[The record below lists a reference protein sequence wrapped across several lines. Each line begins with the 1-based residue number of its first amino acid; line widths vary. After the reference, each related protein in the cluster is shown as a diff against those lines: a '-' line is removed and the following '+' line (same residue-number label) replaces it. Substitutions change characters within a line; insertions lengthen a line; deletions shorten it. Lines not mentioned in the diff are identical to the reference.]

1 MSATNEAYLDNNAT
15 TPLLPDVREAMVTA
29 LDQHFANP
37 SSKHRPGAI
46 SRRILEE
53 ARRTISLFIGAMR
66 PSDVLFTSSATE
78 AITQAFKSGCV
89 VARQVAVS
97 TSEHTAVLDAAGECE
112 ASGLVRI
119 DIPVSRN
126 GEPLLDGLANELSK
140 RKTLV
145 SLTLVNNETGVVL
158 NVPPLASL
166 CRRHGALLHIDAA
179 QAAGR
184 VPIDVSE
191 LDCDYL
197 SLSPHKFHGPKG
209 VGILY
214 ARADAPRKSL
224 ILGHQEFGLRGGT
237 ENLLGIV
244 GAEAAVKVLSG
255 WQDHLPGIAKLRDQL
270 EQGILAAVPG
280 SEVNGIGSR
289 RAANTS
295 NIYLPQRDAAE
306 LVAGLSR
313 YGVYVSAGAACST
326 GGEPSHVL
334 RAMGYGVERAN
345 SSVRFSL
352 SKLSTSLEIELA
364 IQSVAKVYSATLTL
378 PPKNSEARQ
387 IQIN

>member
-15 TPLLPDVREAMVTA
+15 TPLLPDVREAMVAA
-29 LDQHFANP
+29 LDQYFANP
-37 SSKHRPGAI
+37 SSKHRLGTI
-46 SRRILEE
+46 SRRVLED
-53 ARRTISLFIGAMR
+53 ARRTISVFLGAKQ

-78 AITQAFKSGCV
+78 AITLAFKSGGDAV
-89 VARQVAVS
+89 RQIAVG
-97 TSEHTAVLDAAGECE
+97 TSEHTAVLDAAGEFE

-119 DIPVSRN
+119 DIPVSRT
-126 GEPLLDGLANELSK
+126 GEPLLDGLASELSK
-140 RKTLV
+140 QKTLV

-158 NVPPLASL
+158 DVPPLAAL

-179 QAAGR
+179 QAVGR
-184 VPIDVSE
+184 VTVDIAE
-191 LDCDYL
+191 LGCDYL
-197 SLSPHKFHGPKG
+197 SVSPHKFHGPKG

-214 ARADAPRKSL
+214 VRPDAPRKSL
-224 ILGHQEFGLRGGT
+224 VLGHQEFGLRGGT

-244 GAEAAVKVLSG
+244 GAEAAVKALCG
-255 WQDHLPGIAKLRDQL
+255 WQDDLPRIAKLRDRL

-334 RAMGYGVERAN
+334 RAMGYGADRAN
-345 SSVRFSL
+345 SSIRFSL
-352 SKLSTSLEIELA
+352 SKLSTAREIEFS
-364 IQSVAKVYSATLTL
+364 IESVAKVYGATLKL
-378 PPKNSEARQ
+378 PRKNSEARQ